1 MMKRRAPIFGLLA
14 ITLSLGLG
22 TPSNAEGLSSYLEKV
37 PGSASVDLRQAEI
50 EKRLREA
57 VAAGRI

>member
-1 MMKRRAPIFGLLA
+1 MKRRAPIFGLLA

-22 TPSNAEGLSSYLEKV
+22 SPAKAEGLASYLEKV

-50 EKRLREA
+50 EKRLR
-57 VAAGRI
+57 